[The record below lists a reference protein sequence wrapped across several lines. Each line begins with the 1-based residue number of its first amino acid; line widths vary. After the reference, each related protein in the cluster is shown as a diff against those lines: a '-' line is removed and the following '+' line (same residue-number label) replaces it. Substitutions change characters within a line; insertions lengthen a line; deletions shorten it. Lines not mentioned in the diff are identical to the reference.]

1 MATALQPPVGT
12 LLREW
17 RERRRRTQL
26 DLALDAGISA
36 RHLSFVETGRSRPG
50 ADIILRLADQL
61 DVPFRERNALLLAAG
76 HAPAFPDRSLEDP
89 SMAPTREALELIL
102 AHHEPYP
109 AMVIDRHWNLV
120 AANSAVRLMTPMIDP
135 SLLVPPVNLMRAGL
149 HPRGLIASLINPGP
163 VRAYF
168 LSRLRQQA
176 TITADPVLAAL
187 LEEVG
192 AYPGAAGDDAEPVL
206 GAIRLRAPDG
216 SELSFLGMFAT
227 FDTPFDVTTSEL
239 AIELAYPADPF
250 TADTLRRLASG

>member
-1 MATALQPPVGT
+1 M
-12 LLREW
+12 LRRW

-50 ADIILRLADQL
+50 ADIILRVADQL
-61 DVPFRERNALLLAAG
+61 DIPFRERNALLLAAG

-89 SMAPTREALELIL
+89 AMAPTREALDLIL

-120 AANSAVRLMTPMIDP
+120 AANSAVRLLTPMIDP
-135 SLLVPPVNLMRAGL
+135 ALLVPPVNLMRAGL
-149 HPRGLIASLINPGP
+149 HPHGLAASIINAQP

-168 LSRLRQQA
+168 LARLRQQV

-187 LEEVG
+187 LDEVS
-192 AYPGAAGDDAEPVL
+192 AYPGGDHDGAEPAL
-206 GAIRLRAPDG
+206 GSIRLRAPDG

-239 AIELAYPADPF
+239 AIELAYPADTF
-250 TADTLRRLASG
+250 TAEALHRLSG